1 MKRITLF
8 SALVAAS
15 LLGASTALACDGDKG
30 ETMAATEAPADA
42 MLTTLLIEDADCGG
56 CVIPIREQVMA
67 LAGVLEVKGS
77 DDDFK
82 LVHVSYTK
90 GKVTDDQLIA
100 AVKKA
105 GYKASVKADD
115 SAKKS

>member
-15 LLGASTALACDGDKG
+15 LLAASTALACDGDKG
-30 ETMAATEAPADA
+30 ETMAAAEAPADA
-42 MLTTLLIEDADCGG
+42 VLTTLVIEDASCGS
-56 CVIPIREQVMA
+56 CVVPIREQVMA
-67 LAGVLEVKGS
+67 LSGVLEVNGS
-77 DDDFK
+77 DEDYK
-82 LVHVSYTK
+82 LVHVSHTK
-90 GKVTDDQLIA
+90 GKVTGDQLID

-105 GYKASVKADD
+105 GYKASIKSDD